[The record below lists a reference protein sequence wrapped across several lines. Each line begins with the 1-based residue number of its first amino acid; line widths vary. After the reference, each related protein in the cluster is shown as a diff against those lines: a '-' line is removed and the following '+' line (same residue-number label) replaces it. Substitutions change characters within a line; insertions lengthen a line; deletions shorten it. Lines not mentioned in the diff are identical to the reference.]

1 MPNYTPYAHGGPAG
15 HGVIRSTPEAFQV
28 EEVLGFDPEGQGEH
42 VFLWVEKRGENTEW
56 VAKQLARLAG
66 VPPRAVGYA
75 GLKDRHALT
84 RQWFSVHLP
93 GRADPDWSSLNSDS
107 IQILQ
112 TQRHRKKL
120 PKGALTGNRFRL
132 SVGLSEVDEDK
143 LEQRLRQITAHGVP
157 NYFGEQR
164 FGREAD
170 NVEQARRWFTGLDG
184 KPDRYLSGIYLSA
197 ARAFLFNEMLAER
210 VTTDSWDQP
219 LTGDVFMFGRG
230 HSFFT
235 APEISAEIRQR
246 VAAGEIHPSAPLW
259 GKGEASVSGL
269 VQALEQRIA
278 DAHADLCRGL
288 EQQGA
293 EMSRR
298 PLRLM
303 AEHLTW
309 QRNADTLY
317 LEFFLPAGG
326 YATTVLREL
335 LTTNS
340 APH

>member
-1 MPNYTPYAHGGPAG
+1 MPEYSPYAHGGPAG
-15 HGVIRSTPEAFQV
+15 HGVIRTAPEAFQV
-28 EEVLGFDPEGQGEH
+28 EEVLGFTPEGQGEH

-93 GRADPDWSSLNSDS
+93 GRADPDWTPLNSDS
-107 IQILQ
+107 IRILQ

-132 SVGLSEVDEDK
+132 SVSLGEVQQDQ
-143 LEQRLRQITAHGVP
+143 LESRLQQVAAQGVP

-170 NVEQARRWFTGLDG
+170 NVEQARRWFAGLDD

-197 ARAFLFNEMLAER
+197 ARAFLFNEILAER
-210 VTTDSWDQP
+210 VMTGSWNQA

-235 APEISAEIRQR
+235 APEITDEIRQR
-246 VAAGEIHPSAPLW
+246 VAAGEIHPSGPLW
-259 GKGEASVSGL
+259 GKGETPVAGL
-269 VQALEQRIA
+269 VQALEQRHA
-278 DAHADLCRGL
+278 GGHADLCGGL
-288 EQQGA
+288 EQQGV

-303 AEHLTW
+303 AEQLVW
-309 QRNADTLY
+309 QRSQDTLC

-335 LTTNS
+335 LVTS
-340 APH
+340 S